1 LGQFSYKAVD
11 RGGAHV
17 AGIVDAAD
25 RRSAVAALAGRGL
38 ERRLRHCA
46 GGLQADSRH
55 IIIKKGASPEN
66 RAQIFTNIFIASCG
80 FFKNSKTCILY
91 ARAVP

>member
-1 LGQFSYKAVD
+1 M
-11 RGGAHV
+11 
-17 AGIVDAAD
+17 
-25 RRSAVAALAGRGL
+25 ALAGRGL
-38 ERRLRHCA
+38 ERRPGHCA
-46 GGLQADSRH
+46 GGLQADSRQSRKRG
-55 IIIKKGASPEN
+55 ISIAYPNKKGASHEN